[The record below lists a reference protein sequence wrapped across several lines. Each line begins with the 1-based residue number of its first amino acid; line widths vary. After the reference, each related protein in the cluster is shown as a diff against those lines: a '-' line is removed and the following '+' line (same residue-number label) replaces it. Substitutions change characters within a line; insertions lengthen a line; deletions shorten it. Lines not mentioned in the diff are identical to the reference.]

1 MSDFGETEALR
12 ETEQGRTFLADYDE
26 DAPKTRPAWMW
37 VGVFAA
43 TGIVA
48 IVGTVWWFTLRESG
62 TALATSVTERSEPA
76 PATAVTPAADR
87 ATDVLAAGAAG
98 AAGLGIEVRRTAW
111 IRTVVDGKEDSR
123 VYQAGETRQIVGA
136 RSVSIRAGD
145 GGAVFVS
152 VDGRPAEPLGS
163 GGLAVTRQYS
173 LAGGSSAPVPAVAT
187 TTPAP
192 AVEPLAAIPIAAAAR
207 PEPPQ
212 ALPPVPPAA
221 RPAETSRAATP
232 AAQAPRAR

>member
-1 MSDFGETEALR
+1 
-12 ETEQGRTFLADYDE
+12 
-26 DAPKTRPAWMW
+26 MW
-37 VGVFAA
+37 VGLFAA

-76 PATAVTPAADR
+76 PAAAVTPAADR
-87 ATDVLAAGAAG
+87 ATDAPAAAAAGPS
-98 AAGLGIEVRRTAW
+98 GLGIEVRRTAW

-163 GGLAVTRQYS
+163 DGLAVTRQYS

-187 TTPAP
+187 TAPAP
-192 AVEPLAAIPIAAAAR
+192 AVEPLAAIPTAAAAR
-207 PEPPQ
+207 PEPQ
-212 ALPPVPPAA
+212 ALSVPPVT
-221 RPAETSRAATP
+221 RPAETLRAATP
-232 AAQAPRAR
+232 AAQAPGASPVPVPRRRRRPTPRRPPRAMADART